1 MFYQAFQFISFSSK
15 IIIKKIRIFKYIN
28 PSFVIIICL
37 LNYNVFGQSRPEV
50 SAKRSNELIKVD
62 GEFDEK
68 IWQTVQPITEFVQR
82 LPQDGAAPSEKSE
95 MRILY
100 DDNYLYFG
108 FTFFDSEPE
117 KVRATI
123 LNRGGW
129 IHRDDKLEI
138 ALDTYLDRRN
148 AYLFEMNPLGTQDD
162 ALISDENK
170 PSLDEW
176 AWDGVYISE
185 GRVTDFGWVLEVA
198 IPWNTLR
205 FPSKDELTMGLA
217 VKRYINRKNESVM
230 WPHIGLE
237 YSSDVY
243 QVSQYANLTGLKNIK
258 RGNDIKIKPF
268 GIAGAQEQIKDN
280 ENISDDLGNAGADLY
295 YGLKSNLTLNL
306 TYNTDFAQVEAD
318 NAQINLTRFSL
329 FYPEKREFFL
339 TRSKLFAFG
348 NPRQTEIFF
357 SRRIGLDQ
365 NVLGG
370 SRLYGQIGKTSIGAL
385 NIHTQAENGLPATA
399 YSALRLRSDIRDR
412 TTIGAIVTD
421 VSNKETQNSVFG
433 FDGQMR
439 FWGNSS
445 VSTWYSQVQDGQFD
459 KPSEASMIRVDLK
472 NDRYFFTAG
481 QHRVDKNFHPALGFV
496 QRNDMV
502 GTGAIMGF
510 TPRVGN
516 GEEVIRQ
523 MRFTL
528 YVRDVKNL
536 EGLSETSIVNGGIDA
551 IFESRDKIGLKII
564 QEKEKLSN
572 GFNLGNGLEIQKGNY
587 IDRKISFSARTNQ
600 SRGVWGNFAFSKG
613 DYFGGN
619 KTSWAGS
626 IGKQFSN
633 HLTLYGSANQN
644 IIFMSSQ
651 GEFTANV
658 YGFTAEVALNR
669 KWFGKAIIQY
679 DNFSE
684 QLQLYCRINWIHTPG
699 SDLFIVLN
707 QRYDLSEGKNDLYQN
722 TQVLKLTYLF
732 QI

>member
-1 MFYQAFQFISFSSK
+1 MNKLFL
-15 IIIKKIRIFKYIN
+15 YIN
-28 PSFVIIICL
+28 IL
-37 LNYNVFGQSRPEV
+37 LIPLSVAQVRPEV
-50 SAKRSNELIKVD
+50 KVIRTDSAIKVD
-62 GEFDEK
+62 GLLDESMWDK
-68 IWQTVQPITEFVQR
+68 IEPITQFVQR
-82 LPQDGAAPSEKSE
+82 LPQDGAQPTEKSE
-95 MRILY
+95 MRILF
-100 DDNYLYFG
+100 DDNNLYFG

-123 LNRGGW
+123 LNRGGY

-162 ALISDENK
+162 ALITDENR

-176 AWDGVYISE
+176 AWDGIYLSE
-185 GRVTDFGWVLEVA
+185 GRITDFGWVLEVA

-205 FPSKDELTMGLA
+205 FPNKNELIMGIA

-230 WPHIGLE
+230 WPHIGLD
-237 YSSDVY
+237 YSSDIY
-243 QVSQYANLTGLKNIK
+243 QVSQYANLTGIKNIK

-268 GIAGAQEQIKDN
+268 GIIGSQRQISGDETKSDN
-280 ENISDDLGNAGADLY
+280 LENGGVDLY

-318 NAQINLTRFSL
+318 NAQINLNRFNL

-339 TRSKLFAFG
+339 TRSKLFSFG
-348 NPRQTEIFF
+348 NSRQTEIFF
-357 SRRIGLDQ
+357 SRRIGLNQ

-370 SRLYGQIGKTSIGAL
+370 SRMYGQVGKTSIGAL

-399 YSALRLRSDIRDR
+399 YSALRLRSNVRDR

-421 VSNKETQNSVFG
+421 VSNKETQNSVIG

-445 VSTWYSQVQDGQFD
+445 ISAWYSQVKDDQFD
-459 KPSEASMIRVDLK
+459 KPSEASHILVDLK
-472 NDRYFFTAG
+472 NDRYFFAAG
-481 QHRVDKNFHPALGFV
+481 QHRVDKDFHPSLGFV

-502 GTGAIMGF
+502 ENRFIMGF

-516 GEEVIRQ
+516 GEELIRQ
-523 MRFTL
+523 MRYNL
-528 YVRDVKNL
+528 EVRDVKNL
-536 EGLSETSIVNGGIDA
+536 EGLSETSIVKGGIDA
-551 IFESRDKIGLKII
+551 IFESRDRVGLKII
-564 QEKEKLSN
+564 RQKETLLD
-572 GFNLGNGLEIQKGNY
+572 GFTLVNGLEILKGDY
-587 IDRKISFSARTNQ
+587 QDRKISLSARTNQ
-600 SRGVWGNFAFSKG
+600 SRGYWGNFSISKG

-619 KTSWAGS
+619 KTSWTSS

-644 IIFMSSQ
+644 IIFMPNQ
-651 GEFTANV
+651 GEFTANI
-658 YGFTAEVALNR
+658 YGLTAEVALNR
-669 KWFGKAIIQY
+669 KWFGKALIQY
-679 DNFSE
+679 DNFSN
-684 QLQLYCRINWIHTPG
+684 QLQFYCRINWIHTPG
-699 SDLFIVLN
+699 SDLFIVINKL
-707 QRYDLSEGKNDLYQN
+707 YDMSGNNNDQIQN

>member
-1 MFYQAFQFISFSSK
+1 MNQ
-15 IIIKKIRIFKYIN
+15 RIFLIA
-28 PSFVIIICL
+28 
-37 LNYNVFGQSRPEV
+37 VFTIYGLSATERPTV
-50 SAKRSNELIKVD
+50 TAHLTDTPITVD
-62 GEFDEK
+62 GILDEP

-82 LPQDGAAPSEKSE
+82 LPKDGGTPSEESE

-100 DDNYLYFG
+100 DNNHLYFG

-129 IHRDDKLEI
+129 LHRDDKLEI

-148 AYLFEMNPLGTQDD
+148 AYLFELNPLGTQDD
-162 ALISDENK
+162 ALITDENR
-170 PSLDEW
+170 PSQDEW

-205 FPSKDELTMGLA
+205 FPNKDELTMGLA
-217 VKRYINRKNESVM
+217 VKRYINRKNESVI

-268 GIAGAQEQIKDN
+268 GIGGSQKQTF
-280 ENISDDLGNAGADLY
+280 DDETTSNNMGNGGVDIY

-318 NAQINLTRFSL
+318 NAQINLTRFNL

-339 TRSKLFAFG
+339 TRSKLFSFG
-348 NPRQTEIFF
+348 NPKQTEIFF
-357 SRRIGLDQ
+357 SRQIGLNQD
-365 NVLGG
+365 VSGG
-370 SRLYGQIGKTSIGAL
+370 TRVYGQIGKTSIGGL
-385 NIHTQAENGLPATA
+385 NIHTHAENDMPATA
-399 YSALRLRSDIRDR
+399 YSALRLRTDIRDR

-421 VSNKETQNSVFG
+421 VSTSGSQNTVMG
-433 FDGQMR
+433 IDGQMR
-439 FWGNSS
+439 FWGSSS
-445 VSTWYSQVQDGQFD
+445 VNAWYSQVEDSEIDG
-459 KPSEASMIRVDLK
+459 PSVASMIRLDLK
-472 NDRYFFTAG
+472 NDRYFLSTG
-481 QHRVDKNFHPALGFV
+481 QHRVDKDFNPALGFV
-496 QRNDMV
+496 QRQDMI
-502 GTGAIMGF
+502 GTGIIAGF
-510 TPRVGN
+510 TPRVGD
-516 GEEVIRQ
+516 GDELIRQ
-523 MRFTL
+523 WRFTI
-528 YVRDVKNL
+528 YARDVQNHA
-536 EGLSETSIVNGGIDA
+536 GIHETGVLNGGIEA
-551 IFESRDKIGLKII
+551 ILETRDKIGLKVI
-564 QEKEKLSN
+564 QNKEKLTA
-572 GFNLGNGLEIQKGNY
+572 GFTLGNGVEIQKGNY
-587 IDRKISFSARTNQ
+587 RDRKISFSARTNQ
-600 SRGVWGNFAFSKG
+600 SRGVWGNFALSKG

-619 KTSWAGS
+619 KTSWVGS

-644 IIFMSSQ
+644 IVSMPSQ
-651 GEFTANV
+651 EEFTANI
-658 YGFTAEVALNR
+658 YGITAEVALNR
-669 KWFGKAIIQY
+669 KWFGKALIQY

-707 QRYDLSEGKNDLYQN
+707 QRYDMAGSKSSLVQG
-722 TQVLKLTYLF
+722 TQVVKLTYLF

>member
-1 MFYQAFQFISFSSK
+1 LNKLFL
-15 IIIKKIRIFKYIN
+15 YIN
-28 PSFVIIICL
+28 IL
-37 LNYNVFGQSRPEV
+37 LLPLSVAQVRPEV
-50 SAKRSNELIKVD
+50 KVIRTDSAIKVD
-62 GEFDEK
+62 GLLDESMWDK
-68 IWQTVQPITEFVQR
+68 IEPITQFVQR
-82 LPQDGAAPSEKSE
+82 LPQDGAQPTEKSE
-95 MRILY
+95 MRILF
-100 DDNYLYFG
+100 DDNNLYFG

-123 LNRGGW
+123 LNRGGY

-162 ALISDENK
+162 ALITDENR

-176 AWDGVYISE
+176 AWDGIYLSE
-185 GRVTDFGWVLEVA
+185 GRITDFGWVLEVA

-205 FPSKDELTMGLA
+205 FPNKNELIMGIA

-230 WPHIGLE
+230 WPHIGLD
-237 YSSDVY
+237 YSSDIY
-243 QVSQYANLTGLKNIK
+243 QVSQYANLTGIKNIK

-268 GIAGAQEQIKDN
+268 GIIGSQRQISGDETKSDN
-280 ENISDDLGNAGADLY
+280 LENGGVDLY

-318 NAQINLTRFSL
+318 NAQINLNRFNL

-339 TRSKLFAFG
+339 TRSKLFSFG
-348 NPRQTEIFF
+348 NSRQTEIFF
-357 SRRIGLDQ
+357 SRRIGLNQ

-370 SRLYGQIGKTSIGAL
+370 SRMYGQVGKTSIGAL

-399 YSALRLRSDIRDR
+399 YSALRLRSNVRDR

-421 VSNKETQNSVFG
+421 VSNKETQNSVIG

-445 VSTWYSQVQDGQFD
+445 ISAWYSQVKDDQFD
-459 KPSEASMIRVDLK
+459 KPSEASHILVDLK
-472 NDRYFFTAG
+472 NDRYFFAAG
-481 QHRVDKNFHPALGFV
+481 QHRVDKDFHPSLGFV

-502 GTGAIMGF
+502 ENRFIMGF

-516 GEEVIRQ
+516 GEELIRQ
-523 MRFTL
+523 MRYNL
-528 YVRDVKNL
+528 EVSDVKNL
-536 EGLSETSIVNGGIDA
+536 EGLSETSIVKGGIDA
-551 IFESRDKIGLKII
+551 IFESRDRVGLKII
-564 QEKEKLSN
+564 RQKETLLD
-572 GFNLGNGLEIQKGNY
+572 GFTLVNGLEILKGDY
-587 IDRKISFSARTNQ
+587 QDRKISLSARTNQ
-600 SRGVWGNFAFSKG
+600 SRGYWGNFSISKG

-619 KTSWAGS
+619 KTSWTSS

-644 IIFMSSQ
+644 IIFMPNQ
-651 GEFTANV
+651 GEFTANI
-658 YGFTAEVALNR
+658 YGLTAEVALNR
-669 KWFGKAIIQY
+669 KWFGKALIQY
-679 DNFSE
+679 DNFSN
-684 QLQLYCRINWIHTPG
+684 QLQFYCRINWIHTPG
-699 SDLFIVLN
+699 SDLFIVINKL
-707 QRYDLSEGKNDLYQN
+707 YDMSGNNNDQIQN

>member
-1 MFYQAFQFISFSSK
+1 MNKFFL
-15 IIIKKIRIFKYIN
+15 YIN
-28 PSFVIIICL
+28 IL
-37 LNYNVFGQSRPEV
+37 LIPLSVAQVRPEV
-50 SAKRSNELIKVD
+50 KVIRTDSAIKVD
-62 GEFDEK
+62 GLLDESMWDK
-68 IWQTVQPITEFVQR
+68 IEPITQFVQR
-82 LPQDGAAPSEKSE
+82 LPQDGAQPTEKSE
-95 MRILY
+95 MRILF
-100 DDNYLYFG
+100 DDNNLYFG

-123 LNRGGW
+123 LNRGGY

-162 ALISDENK
+162 ALITDENR

-176 AWDGVYISE
+176 AWDGIYLSE
-185 GRVTDFGWVLEVA
+185 GRITDFGWVLEVA

-205 FPSKDELTMGLA
+205 FPNKNELIMGIA

-230 WPHIGLE
+230 WPHIGLD
-237 YSSDVY
+237 YSSDIY
-243 QVSQYANLTGLKNIK
+243 QVSQYANLTGIKNIK

-268 GIAGAQEQIKDN
+268 GIIGSQRQISGDETKSDN
-280 ENISDDLGNAGADLY
+280 LENGGVDLY

-318 NAQINLTRFSL
+318 NAQINLNRFNL

-339 TRSKLFAFG
+339 TRSKLFSFG
-348 NPRQTEIFF
+348 NSRQTEIFF
-357 SRRIGLDQ
+357 SRRIGLNQ

-370 SRLYGQIGKTSIGAL
+370 SRMYGQVGKTSIGAL

-399 YSALRLRSDIRDR
+399 YSALRLRSNVRDR

-421 VSNKETQNSVFG
+421 VSNKETQNSVIG

-445 VSTWYSQVQDGQFD
+445 ISAWYSQVKDDQFD
-459 KPSEASMIRVDLK
+459 KPSEASHILVDLK
-472 NDRYFFTAG
+472 NDRYFFAAG
-481 QHRVDKNFHPALGFV
+481 QHRVDKDFHPSLGFV

-502 GTGAIMGF
+502 ENRFIMGF

-516 GEEVIRQ
+516 GEELIRQ
-523 MRFTL
+523 MRYNL
-528 YVRDVKNL
+528 EVRDVKNL
-536 EGLSETSIVNGGIDA
+536 EGLSETSIVKGGIDA
-551 IFESRDKIGLKII
+551 IFESRDRVGLKII
-564 QEKEKLSN
+564 RQKETLLD
-572 GFNLGNGLEIQKGNY
+572 GFTLVNGLEILKGDY
-587 IDRKISFSARTNQ
+587 QDRKISLSARTNQ
-600 SRGVWGNFAFSKG
+600 SRGYWGNFSISKG

-619 KTSWAGS
+619 KTSWTSS

-644 IIFMSSQ
+644 IIFMPNQ
-651 GEFTANV
+651 GEFTANI
-658 YGFTAEVALNR
+658 YGLTAEVALNR
-669 KWFGKAIIQY
+669 KWFGKALIQY
-679 DNFSE
+679 DNFSN
-684 QLQLYCRINWIHTPG
+684 QLQFYCRINWIHTPG
-699 SDLFIVLN
+699 SDLFIVINKL
-707 QRYDLSEGKNDLYQN
+707 YDMSGNNNDQIQN

>member
-1 MFYQAFQFISFSSK
+1 MN
-15 IIIKKIRIFKYIN
+15 RLIFLIA
-28 PSFVIIICL
+28 
-37 LNYNVFGQSRPEV
+37 VFTIHGLSATERPTV
-50 SAKRSNELIKVD
+50 TAHLTDTPITVD
-62 GEFDEK
+62 GMLDEA

-82 LPQDGAAPSEKSE
+82 LPQDGGIPSEESE

-100 DDNYLYFG
+100 DNNHLYFG

-129 IHRDDKLEI
+129 LHRDDKLEI

-148 AYLFEMNPLGTQDD
+148 AYLFELNPLGTQDD
-162 ALISDENK
+162 ALITDENR
-170 PSLDEW
+170 PSQDEW

-205 FPSKDELTMGLA
+205 FPNKDELTMGLA
-217 VKRYINRKNESVM
+217 VKRYINRKNESVI

-268 GIAGAQEQIKDN
+268 GIGGSQKQTF
-280 ENISDDLGNAGADLY
+280 DDETTSNNMGNGGVDIY

-318 NAQINLTRFSL
+318 NAQINLTRFNL

-339 TRSKLFAFG
+339 TRSKLFSFG
-348 NPRQTEIFF
+348 NPKQTEIFF
-357 SRRIGLDQ
+357 SRQIGLNQD
-365 NVLGG
+365 VSGG
-370 SRLYGQIGKTSIGAL
+370 TRVYGQIGKTSIGGL
-385 NIHTQAENGLPATA
+385 NIHTHAENDMPATA
-399 YSALRLRSDIRDR
+399 YSALRLRTDIRDR

-421 VSNKETQNSVFG
+421 VSTSGSQNTVMG
-433 FDGQMR
+433 IDGQMR
-439 FWGNSS
+439 FWGSSS
-445 VSTWYSQVQDGQFD
+445 VNAWYSQVEDSEIVG
-459 KPSEASMIRVDLK
+459 PSGASMIRLDLK
-472 NDRYFFTAG
+472 NDRYFLSTG
-481 QHRVDKNFHPALGFV
+481 QHRVDKDFNPALGFV
-496 QRNDMV
+496 QRQDMI
-502 GTGAIMGF
+502 GTGIIAGF
-510 TPRVGN
+510 TPRVGD
-516 GEEVIRQ
+516 GDELIRQ
-523 MRFTL
+523 WRFTI
-528 YVRDVKNL
+528 YARDVQNHA
-536 EGLSETSIVNGGIDA
+536 GIHETGVLNGGIEA
-551 IFESRDKIGLKII
+551 ILETRDKIGLKVI
-564 QEKEKLSN
+564 QNKEKLTA
-572 GFNLGNGLEIQKGNY
+572 GFTLGNGVEIQKGNY
-587 IDRKISFSARTNQ
+587 RDRKISFSARTNQ
-600 SRGVWGNFAFSKG
+600 SRGVWGNFALSKG

-619 KTSWAGS
+619 KTSMSGS
-626 IGKQFSN
+626 IGRQFSN

-707 QRYDLSEGKNDLYQN
+707 QRYDLSEGKNDLFQN

>member
-1 MFYQAFQFISFSSK
+1 MN
-15 IIIKKIRIFKYIN
+15 RLIFLIA
-28 PSFVIIICL
+28 
-37 LNYNVFGQSRPEV
+37 VFTIHGLSATERPTV
-50 SAKRSNELIKVD
+50 TAHLTDTPITVD
-62 GEFDEK
+62 GMLDEA

-82 LPQDGAAPSEKSE
+82 LPQDGGIPSEESE

-100 DDNYLYFG
+100 DNNHLYFG

-129 IHRDDKLEI
+129 LHRDDKLEI

-148 AYLFEMNPLGTQDD
+148 AYLFELNPLGTQDD
-162 ALISDENK
+162 ALITDENR
-170 PSLDEW
+170 PSQDEW

-205 FPSKDELTMGLA
+205 FPNKDELTMGLA
-217 VKRYINRKNESVM
+217 VKRYINRKNESVI

-268 GIAGAQEQIKDN
+268 GIGGSQKQTF
-280 ENISDDLGNAGADLY
+280 DDETTSNNMGNGGVDIY

-318 NAQINLTRFSL
+318 NAQINLTRFNL

-339 TRSKLFAFG
+339 TRSKLFSFG
-348 NPRQTEIFF
+348 NPKQTEIFF
-357 SRRIGLDQ
+357 SRQIGLNQD
-365 NVLGG
+365 VSGG
-370 SRLYGQIGKTSIGAL
+370 TRVYGQIGKTSIGGL
-385 NIHTQAENGLPATA
+385 NIHTHAENDMPATA
-399 YSALRLRSDIRDR
+399 YSALRLRTDIRDR

-421 VSNKETQNSVFG
+421 VSTSGSQNTVMG
-433 FDGQMR
+433 IDGQMR
-439 FWGNSS
+439 FWGSSS
-445 VSTWYSQVQDGQFD
+445 VNAWYSQVEDSEIVG
-459 KPSEASMIRVDLK
+459 PSGASMIRLDLK
-472 NDRYFFTAG
+472 NDRYFLSTG
-481 QHRVDKNFHPALGFV
+481 QHRVDKDFNPALGFV
-496 QRNDMV
+496 QRQDMI
-502 GTGAIMGF
+502 GTGIIAGF
-510 TPRVGN
+510 TPRVGD
-516 GEEVIRQ
+516 GDELIRQ
-523 MRFTL
+523 WRFTI
-528 YVRDVKNL
+528 YARDVQNHA
-536 EGLSETSIVNGGIDA
+536 GIHETGVLNGGIEA
-551 IFESRDKIGLKII
+551 ILETRDKIGLKVI
-564 QEKEKLSN
+564 QNKEKLTA
-572 GFNLGNGLEIQKGNY
+572 GFTLGNGVEIQKGNY
-587 IDRKISFSARTNQ
+587 RDRKISFSARTNQ
-600 SRGVWGNFAFSKG
+600 SRGVWGNFALSKG

-619 KTSWAGS
+619 KTSMSGS
-626 IGKQFSN
+626 IGRQFSN

-707 QRYDLSEGKNDLYQN
+707 QRYDLSGGKNDLFQN

>member
-1 MFYQAFQFISFSSK
+1 MHIRPFIFCL
-15 IIIKKIRIFKYIN
+15 IISLCSIAA
-28 PSFVIIICL
+28 
-37 LNYNVFGQSRPEV
+37 QDRPEV
-50 SAKRSNELIKVD
+50 VAIRTELTIKVD
-62 GEFDEK
+62 GLLDEPVWATIK
-68 IWQTVQPITEFVQR
+68 PITEFVQR
-82 LPQDGAAPSEKSE
+82 LPLDGGEPTEKSE

-100 DDNYLYFG
+100 DDDHLYFG

-162 ALISDENK
+162 ALISDESR

-185 GRVTDFGWVLEVA
+185 GRVTDYGWVLEVA

-217 VKRYINRKNESVM
+217 VKRYINRKNESAI

-268 GIAGAQEQIKDN
+268 GIIGSQKQILED
-280 ENISDDLGNAGADLY
+280 ETISDNLGNGGVDLY

-306 TYNTDFAQVEAD
+306 TYNTDFAQVESD

-339 TRSKLFAFG
+339 TRSKLFGFG
-348 NPRQTEIFF
+348 NSRQTEVFF
-357 SRRIGLDQ
+357 SRRIGLNQD
-365 NVLGG
+365 VVGG
-370 SRLYGQIGKTSIGAL
+370 VRLFGQIGKTSVGAL
-385 NIHTQAENGLPATA
+385 NIRTRDDGDLPATH
-399 YSALRLRSDIRDR
+399 YSAIRLRKDVRDR
-412 TTIGAIVTD
+412 TTVGAIITD
-421 VSNKETQNSVFG
+421 VSSKGVRNSVYG
-433 FDGQMR
+433 IDGQMR

-445 VSTWYSQVQDGQFD
+445 VSAWYSQVDDTSLVG
-459 KPSEASMIRVDLK
+459 PSAASMIKLDLR
-472 NDRYFFTAG
+472 NDRYFLTTG
-481 QHRVDKNFHPALGFV
+481 QHRVDEDFHPALGFV

-510 TPRVGN
+510 TPRVGD
-516 GEEVIRQ
+516 GEELIRQ
-523 MRFTL
+523 MRYTL
-528 YVRDVKNL
+528 YIRDVKNL
-536 EGLSETSIVNGGIDA
+536 EGLSETSIINGGIDA
-551 IFESRDKIGLKII
+551 IFESRDRIGLKII

-572 GFNLGNGLEIQKGNY
+572 GFTLGNGLEIQKGNY
-587 IDRKISFSARTNQ
+587 RDRKISLSARTNQ
-600 SRGVWGNFAFSKG
+600 SRGIWGNFSISKG

-626 IGKQFSN
+626 IGKQISN

-644 IIFMSSQ
+644 IIFMSNQ

-669 KWFGKAIIQY
+669 KWFGKALIQY

-707 QRYDLSEGKNDLYQN
+707 QRYDMAGSKSSLVQG
-722 TQVLKLTYLF
+722 TQVVKLTYLF

>member
-1 MFYQAFQFISFSSK
+1 MN
-15 IIIKKIRIFKYIN
+15 RLIFLIA
-28 PSFVIIICL
+28 
-37 LNYNVFGQSRPEV
+37 VFTIHGLSATERPTV
-50 SAKRSNELIKVD
+50 TAHLTDTPITVD
-62 GEFDEK
+62 GMLDEA

-82 LPQDGAAPSEKSE
+82 LPQDGGIPSEESE

-100 DDNYLYFG
+100 DNNHLYFG

-129 IHRDDKLEI
+129 LHRDDKLEI

-148 AYLFEMNPLGTQDD
+148 AYLFELNPLGTQDD
-162 ALISDENK
+162 ALITDENR
-170 PSLDEW
+170 PSQDEW

-205 FPSKDELTMGLA
+205 FPNKDELTMGLA
-217 VKRYINRKNESVM
+217 VKRYINRKNESVI

-268 GIAGAQEQIKDN
+268 GIGGSQKQTF
-280 ENISDDLGNAGADLY
+280 DDETTSNNMGNGGVDIY

-318 NAQINLTRFSL
+318 NAQINLTRFNL

-339 TRSKLFAFG
+339 TRSKLFSFG
-348 NPRQTEIFF
+348 NPKQTEIFF
-357 SRRIGLDQ
+357 SRQIGLNQD
-365 NVLGG
+365 VSGG
-370 SRLYGQIGKTSIGAL
+370 TRVYGQIGKTSIGGL
-385 NIHTQAENGLPATA
+385 NIHTHAENDMPATA
-399 YSALRLRSDIRDR
+399 YSALRLRTDIRDR

-421 VSNKETQNSVFG
+421 VSTSGSQNTVMG
-433 FDGQMR
+433 IDGQMR
-439 FWGNSS
+439 FWGSSS
-445 VSTWYSQVQDGQFD
+445 VNAWYSQVEDSEIDG
-459 KPSEASMIRVDLK
+459 PSGASMIRLDLK
-472 NDRYFFTAG
+472 NDRYFLSTG
-481 QHRVDKNFHPALGFV
+481 QHRVDKDFNPALGFV
-496 QRNDMV
+496 QRQDMI
-502 GTGAIMGF
+502 GTGIIAGF
-510 TPRVGN
+510 TPRVGD
-516 GEEVIRQ
+516 GDELIRQ
-523 MRFTL
+523 WRFTI
-528 YVRDVKNL
+528 YARDVQNHA
-536 EGLSETSIVNGGIDA
+536 GIHETGVLNGGIEA
-551 IFESRDKIGLKII
+551 ILETRDKIGLKVI
-564 QEKEKLSN
+564 QNKEKLTA
-572 GFNLGNGLEIQKGNY
+572 GFTLGNGVEIQKGNY
-587 IDRKISFSARTNQ
+587 RDRKISFSARTNQ
-600 SRGVWGNFAFSKG
+600 SRGVWGNFALSKG

-619 KTSWAGS
+619 KTSMSGS

-707 QRYDLSEGKNDLYQN
+707 QRYDLSEGKNDLFQN

>member
-1 MFYQAFQFISFSSK
+1 MNKLFL
-15 IIIKKIRIFKYIN
+15 YIN
-28 PSFVIIICL
+28 IL
-37 LNYNVFGQSRPEV
+37 LIPLSVAQVRPEV
-50 SAKRSNELIKVD
+50 KVIRTDSAIKVD
-62 GEFDEK
+62 GLLDESMWDK
-68 IWQTVQPITEFVQR
+68 IEPITQFVQR
-82 LPQDGAAPSEKSE
+82 LPQDGAQPTEKSE
-95 MRILY
+95 MRILF
-100 DDNYLYFG
+100 DDNNLYFG

-123 LNRGGW
+123 LNRGGY

-162 ALISDENK
+162 ALITDENR

-176 AWDGVYISE
+176 AWDGIYLSE
-185 GRVTDFGWVLEVA
+185 GRITDFGWVLEVA

-205 FPSKDELTMGLA
+205 FPNKNELIMGIA

-230 WPHIGLE
+230 WPHIGLD
-237 YSSDVY
+237 YSSDIY
-243 QVSQYANLTGLKNIK
+243 QVSQYANLTGIKNIK

-268 GIAGAQEQIKDN
+268 GIIGSQRQISGDETKSDN
-280 ENISDDLGNAGADLY
+280 LENGGVDLY

-318 NAQINLTRFSL
+318 NAQINLNRFNL

-339 TRSKLFAFG
+339 TRSKLFSFG
-348 NPRQTEIFF
+348 NSRQTEIFF
-357 SRRIGLDQ
+357 SRRIGLNQ

-370 SRLYGQIGKTSIGAL
+370 SRMYGQVGKTSIGAL

-399 YSALRLRSDIRDR
+399 YSALRLRSNVRDR

-421 VSNKETQNSVFG
+421 VSNKETQNSVIG

-445 VSTWYSQVQDGQFD
+445 ISAWYSQVKDDQFD
-459 KPSEASMIRVDLK
+459 KPSEASHILVDLK
-472 NDRYFFTAG
+472 NDRYFFAAG
-481 QHRVDKNFHPALGFV
+481 QHRVDKDFHPSLGFV

-502 GTGAIMGF
+502 ENRFIMGF

-516 GEEVIRQ
+516 GEELIRQ
-523 MRFTL
+523 MRYNL
-528 YVRDVKNL
+528 EVSDVKNL
-536 EGLSETSIVNGGIDA
+536 EGLSETSIVKGGIDA
-551 IFESRDKIGLKII
+551 IFESRDRVGLKII
-564 QEKEKLSN
+564 RQKETLLD
-572 GFNLGNGLEIQKGNY
+572 GFTLVNGLEILKGDY
-587 IDRKISFSARTNQ
+587 QDRKISLSARTNQ
-600 SRGVWGNFAFSKG
+600 SRGYWGNFSISKG

-619 KTSWAGS
+619 KTSWTSS

-644 IIFMSSQ
+644 IIFMPNQ
-651 GEFTANV
+651 GEFTANI
-658 YGFTAEVALNR
+658 YGLTAEVALNR
-669 KWFGKAIIQY
+669 KWFGKALIQY
-679 DNFSE
+679 DNFSN
-684 QLQLYCRINWIHTPG
+684 QLQFYCRINWIHTPG
-699 SDLFIVLN
+699 SDLFIVINKL
-707 QRYDLSEGKNDLYQN
+707 YDMSGNNNDQIQN